1 MPFKNS
7 GGGIIRLKSMNSR
20 KVVGSLP
27 IPTFIPTSAQEFQD
41 VARSSRTVDL
51 PPPPQDT
58 VDLMK
63 EASASFPKVQKARN
77 KKG

>member
-51 PPPPQDT
+51 PPPPQDA

-63 EASASFPKVQKARN
+63 EASASLPKMQKARN